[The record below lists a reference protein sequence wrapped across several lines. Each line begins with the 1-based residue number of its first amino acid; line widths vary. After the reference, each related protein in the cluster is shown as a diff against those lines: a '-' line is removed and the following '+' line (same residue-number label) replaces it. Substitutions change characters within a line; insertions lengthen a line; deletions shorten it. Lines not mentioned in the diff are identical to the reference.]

1 MSTRRQAG
9 QAGTRGDTRKDTR
22 IVALGNASRRE
33 LNLAV
38 RQELKANGSLA
49 PEDHTFRVLAYD
61 WIARM
66 HPVSPGIP
74 RRSIAGSHRKSAR
87 AGFGTSRFGRNSS
100 CARLGVSP

>member
-9 QAGTRGDTRKDTR
+9 QAGTRGDTRENTL

-49 PEDHTFRVLAYD
+49 PEDHTFRILAYD

-74 RRSIAGSHRKSAR
+74 GGRSRAVNRKSAR

-100 CARLGVSP
+100 CARLGASP